1 MNDRDVADV
10 AAMGAAIGSQLDWLP
25 VVITTIA
32 GSLAIIWTCIR
43 IYEWVRFR
51 VLGQKGDPF
60 L

>member
-1 MNDRDVADV
+1 
-10 AAMGAAIGSQLDWLP
+10 MGAAIGSQLDWLP